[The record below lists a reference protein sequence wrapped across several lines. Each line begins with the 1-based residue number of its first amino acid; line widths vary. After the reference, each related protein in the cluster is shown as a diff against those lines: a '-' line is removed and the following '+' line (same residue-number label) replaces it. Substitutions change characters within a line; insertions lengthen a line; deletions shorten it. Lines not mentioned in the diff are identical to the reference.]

1 MNNNQQQSRLEGQI
15 EEQAKCSPRMEEE
28 CQDIRIPAH
37 LVAEVQDEEPTSS

>member
-15 EEQAKCSPRMEEE
+15 EDQVKCASRMEEA

-37 LVAEVQDEEPTSS
+37 LVAEVQDEESTS